1 VIRSILAWWL
11 LNTVVLGVAV
21 ALIGNVTVSG
31 GGALVAAGLVLGLLN
46 AFLKPILRLIGIPL
60 AFITFGLSLFLI
72 NIVIIWLTGL
82 LVSGLHLG
90 GFVGV
95 IETTVVVWVVSVAV
109 HLITGFTK

>member
-1 VIRSILAWWL
+1 MIRSILAWWL